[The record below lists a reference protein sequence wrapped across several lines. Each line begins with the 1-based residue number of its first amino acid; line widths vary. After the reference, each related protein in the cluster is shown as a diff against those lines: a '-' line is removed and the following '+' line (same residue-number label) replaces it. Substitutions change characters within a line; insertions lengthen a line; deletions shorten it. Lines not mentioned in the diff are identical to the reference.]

1 MICNER
7 NKMKIPKTKE
17 DMIKL
22 KRKLEQDPDNGELFK
37 YMTVDKFT
45 RIVGMYLDGQLSK
58 RVFN

>member
-1 MICNER
+1 
-7 NKMKIPKTKE
+7 MKIPKTKE

-45 RIVGMYLDGQLSK
+45 RIVGMYLDGKLSK